1 MHIPLQ
7 TDAEPIQEIVYGR
20 EPCIWPVSC
29 IVVGAND
36 YYLPTS
42 LDIDLVVV
50 NIRSDLS
57 Y

>member
-7 TDAEPIQEIVYGR
+7 TDAGPIQEMVYGR